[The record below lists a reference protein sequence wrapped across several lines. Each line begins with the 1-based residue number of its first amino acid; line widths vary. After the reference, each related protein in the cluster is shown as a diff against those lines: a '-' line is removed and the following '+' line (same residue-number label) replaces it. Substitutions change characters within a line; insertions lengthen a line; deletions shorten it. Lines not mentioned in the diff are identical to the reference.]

1 MDEISVYEHEE
12 FGNLTV
18 LVLSGEV
25 FFSAADAA
33 EILWYRNTREPLKKY
48 CKKNGIRKV
57 DFDGENGK
65 TITLR
70 FINENNIS
78 RLIAHSENPMVCE
91 FEEWIFEEIIP
102 SICRREKQHLDE
114 LEKEVLDPDVIIGIA
129 KEIKRLR
136 AENEI
141 LEAENAALEL
151 QNEIMKP
158 KAEYIDSLAERKPKR
173 KPKCKYHK

>member
-1 MDEISVYEHEE
+1 MDEISVFEHEE
-12 FGNLTV
+12 FGNLPV
-18 LVLSGEV
+18 MALSGEV
-25 FFSAADAA
+25 FFSAVDAA

-78 RLIAHSENPMVCE
+78 RLIAHSENPMVRE
-91 FEEWIFEEIIP
+91 FEEWVFGEIIP

-114 LEKEVLDPDVIIGIA
+114 LEKKVLDPDVIIGVA
-129 KEIKRLR
+129 EEIKRLK

-151 QNEIMKP
+151 QNKIMRQ
-158 KAEYIDSLAERKPKR
+158 KAEYIDSLAERKPK
-173 KPKCKYHK
+173 HKFY

>member
-12 FGNLTV
+12 FGNLAV

-25 FFSAADAA
+25 FFSAVDAA

-65 TITLR
+65 TTTLR
-70 FINENNIS
+70 FIDVNNLS
-78 RLIAHSENPMVCE
+78 RLIAHSENPVVRE
-91 FEEWIFEEIIP
+91 FEEWVFGEIIP

-114 LEKEVLDPDVIIGIA
+114 LEKKVLDPDVIIGIA
-129 KEIKRLR
+129 KEIKRLK

-141 LEAENAALEL
+141 LEAENAALKL

-173 KPKCKYHK
+173 KSKCKYHK